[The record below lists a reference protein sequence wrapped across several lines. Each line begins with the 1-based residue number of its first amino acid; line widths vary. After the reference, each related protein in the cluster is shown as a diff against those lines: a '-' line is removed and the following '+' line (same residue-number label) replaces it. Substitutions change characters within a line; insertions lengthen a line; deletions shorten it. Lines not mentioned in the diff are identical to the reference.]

1 MSNQLQSPFLDI
13 IGRKSPVQQ
22 AIKLCWQL
30 INDKPETVSGT
41 KESKSSSALI
51 LTHLLGLMESAG
63 MLNCRGWHSSAI
75 TLLRAIEDALDCFA
89 AVGISHEAALKW
101 QDGKLKASDAAKIWT
116 VNHYLNENDSMGDYR
131 RMIRSALNTY
141 SHCTPEQV
149 NWNIYLE
156 STQDN
161 CCTMELNTKPMV
173 ININAYYI
181 DRYICIH
188 LYEVINVIFEVY
200 NDYFK
205 SQLNLKRQLQ
215 DLSGEITIIIEDFL
229 RFINKEKLDISV
241 APELLRIKR

>member
-1 MSNQLQSPFLDI
+1 MSRPTSKTD
-13 IGRKSPVQQ
+13 
-22 AIKLCWQL
+22 L
-30 INDKPETVSGT
+30 I
-41 KESKSSSALI
+41 
-51 LTHLLGLMESAG
+51 
-63 MLNCRGWHSSAI
+63 
-75 TLLRAIEDALDCFA
+75 
-89 AVGISHEAALKW
+89 EAATANYEKMNTLIA
-101 QDGKLKASDAAKIWT
+101 GLIENKLLTPFDFSGDVKKKEAHWKRDK
-116 VNHYLNENDSMGDYR
+116 NLNENDSMGDYR

-229 RFINKEKLDISV
+229 RFINEEKLDISV

>member
-1 MSNQLQSPFLDI
+1 MQIIVIIFFVIILFIILLLSLSNGEDQKRIAGKEGELQA
-13 IGRKSPVQQ
+13 K
-22 AIKLCWQL
+22 K
-30 INDKPETVSGT
+30 
-41 KESKSSSALI
+41 I
-51 LTHLLGLMESAG
+51 L
-63 MLNCRGWHSSAI
+63 
-75 TLLRAIEDALDCFA
+75 
-89 AVGISHEAALKW
+89 
-101 QDGKLKASDAAKIWT
+101 
-116 VNHYLNENDSMGDYR
+116 NHYLNENDSMGDYR

-229 RFINKEKLDISV
+229 RFINEEKLDISV

>member
-1 MSNQLQSPFLDI
+1 M
-13 IGRKSPVQQ
+13 
-22 AIKLCWQL
+22 
-30 INDKPETVSGT
+30 
-41 KESKSSSALI
+41 
-51 LTHLLGLMESAG
+51 LLVM
-63 MLNCRGWHSSAI
+63 M
-75 TLLRAIEDALDCFA
+75 D
-89 AVGISHEAALKW
+89 
-101 QDGKLKASDAAKIWT
+101 
-116 VNHYLNENDSMGDYR
+116 NHYYMRGCIIMNGSMGDYR

-241 APELLRIKR
+241 APELLRIKG